1 MPGMARFFVVPV
13 ILALTLGTACSSND
27 GGAPAATGAPDAGP
41 LGGDRPVTM
50 FVPSSYRSDKRW
62 PLVILLHGYGAS
74 GVAQEL
80 LFQLQP
86 LAESRG
92 FLFMH
97 PDGTVD
103 STGKRFWNA
112 TDACCDFDHT
122 GIDDSAY
129 IQGLIDQAKSIYS
142 VDPKRVYLIGHSNG
156 AYMSYRMACD
166 HADSIAAIASLAGAT
181 YLDTT
186 KCTPTE
192 PVNVLEMH
200 GNADQTVPYDGEA
213 GSYPGAQDTV
223 KIWATYDGC
232 SLTPGTSAPPEDFAG
247 DSAAETTITRYDS
260 GCRPGGSAELWTL
273 DGQGHIPSVNDNW
286 RNGVIDWLFAH
297 SKP

>member
-1 MPGMARFFVVPV
+1 MSRLPWFAT
-13 ILALTLGTACSSND
+13 LAIVAVSTACSSSD
-27 GGAPAATGAPDAGP
+27 GAPAPTGAPDAGP
-41 LGGDRPVTM
+41 LGGDRPVTVY
-50 FVPSSYRSDKRW
+50 VPSSYRSDKRW

-103 STGKRFWNA
+103 STGKKFWNA

-122 GIDDSAY
+122 GVDDSAY
-129 IQGLIDQAKSIYS
+129 IQGLIDQAKGIYN

-156 AYMSYRMACD
+156 GYMSYRMACD
-166 HADSIAAIASLAGAT
+166 HADSVAAIASLAGAT

-186 KCTPTE
+186 KCTPSE
-192 PVNVLEMH
+192 PVSVLEMH

-213 GSYPGAQDTV
+213 GAYPGAEDDV

-232 SLTPGTSAPPEDFAG
+232 SLTPDTSAPKQDFAG
-247 DSAAETTITRYDS
+247 DATAEATITRYNS
-260 GCRPGGSAELWTL
+260 GCKPGGGTELWTL
-273 DGQGHIPSVNDNW
+273 DGQGHVPAVNDNW
-286 RNGVIDWLFAH
+286 RTHVIDWLFSH
-297 SKP
+297 PKP